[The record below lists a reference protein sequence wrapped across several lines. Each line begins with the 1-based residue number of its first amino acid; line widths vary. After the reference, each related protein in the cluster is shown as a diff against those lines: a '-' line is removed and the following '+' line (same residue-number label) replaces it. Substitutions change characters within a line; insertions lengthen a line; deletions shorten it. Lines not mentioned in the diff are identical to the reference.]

1 VLVTNCRYKIALQL
15 GSALLYLHTECDK
28 CIVHGDIKPA
38 NIMLDA
44 SGNAKL
50 GDFGLARLV
59 DHGAE
64 PQTTQVV
71 AGTVGYIDPEFVSSR
86 RPSAESDVYSFGVML
101 LEIACGRR
109 PTRRSDQAASVALL
123 ASVRDMYRQNVVI
136 EAADRRLDG
145 EFDGMQMER
154 LLVTGLW
161 CAHHDPMQRPSV
173 AQALD
178 VLRSEDAELPVL
190 VTMGDSGEIHALEE
204 QAYGDLSADFDDSD
218 ETAYLTTEDPDVG
231 CVNRAIARWLGYGL
245 MHLRPLKFESLY
257 SQFSVAHVITSK

>member
-59 DHGAE
+59 DHGVE

-86 RPSAESDVYSFGVML
+86 RPSAESDVYSFGVVL

-109 PTRRSDQAASVALL
+109 PTTSRRSDQAASAALL
-123 ASVRDMYRQNVVI
+123 AWVRDMYRRNFLQ
-136 EAADRRLDG
+136 AADWRLDG
-145 EFDGMQMER
+145 EFDRMRMER

-161 CAHHDPMQRPSV
+161 CAHQDPVQRPSV

-190 VTMGDSGEIHALEE
+190 VTIGNDRLMVI
-204 QAYGDLSADFDDSD
+204 
-218 ETAYLTTEDPDVG
+218 YLP
-231 CVNRAIARWLGYGL
+231 RAPLIL
-245 MHLRPLKFESLY
+245 MIPMKPRTLLQKIQLICCTCR
-257 SQFSVAHVITSK
+257 AGTCWC